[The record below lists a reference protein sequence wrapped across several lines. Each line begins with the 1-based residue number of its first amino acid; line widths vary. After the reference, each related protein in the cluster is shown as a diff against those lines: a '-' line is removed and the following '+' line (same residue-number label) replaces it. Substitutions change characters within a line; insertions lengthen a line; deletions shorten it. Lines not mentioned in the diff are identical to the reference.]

1 MRPHTRIDIP
11 LTATNYN
18 KHVDM
23 GLWLYKHVGKHTK
36 FADGLSSTRP
46 WYMKH
51 NVTHWTYYFLNEQDA
66 VLFLLHWG

>member
-1 MRPHTRIDIP
+1 
-11 LTATNYN
+11 
-18 KHVDM
+18 M